1 MTIELEPAPNAAEKI
16 KVLVLSDHPLS
27 PSGVGTQTNYMVTS
41 LLDTGKF
48 SFICLGGAVKHHNY
62 NPVRTEQYGDDLVIY
77 PVDGYGTQE
86 MIRSLMRTERPDI
99 MWIMTDPRF
108 WGWLWDIE
116 DEIRTNIPIVYY
128 HVWDNYPYPKF
139 NKSYYESNDHIAC
152 ISKLTY
158 DIVQNVAPDVPSTY
172 IPHAVEPGIFGK
184 QSEDKIM
191 QFKKQYF
198 SQICNWDK
206 EEKFVFFWNNRNARR
221 KMSGSVL
228 YWFKEFL
235 DEVGH
240 DKASLIM
247 HTDVKDQ
254 HGQDLEAIA
263 HQLDMMDGQVVFSTA
278 KQPSTILA
286 MLYNV
291 ADCTINISDAEGFG
305 LATLESLACG
315 TPIIVNMTGGLQEQA
330 TNGEEWFGIG
340 LQPASKAVIGSQPV
354 PYIYEDRVSKED
366 YINALKKMLNM
377 SKEERD
383 EMGRK
388 GMKHIEDNY
397 NFKTFQKQ
405 WIDLMLGVHEKY
417 GSWKDRKNYKSWD
430 LMEIE

>member
-1 MTIELEPAPNAAEKI
+1 MTIELEPAPNTAEKI
-16 KVLVLSDHPLS
+16 KVLVLSDHPMS

-48 SFICLGGAVKHHNY
+48 SFICLGGAVKHANY
-62 NPVRTEQYGDDLVIY
+62 NPIKTEQYGDDLIIY

-86 MIRSLMRTERPDI
+86 MVRSMMRTERPDI
-99 MWIMTDPRF
+99 IWIMTDPRF
-108 WGWLWDIE
+108 WGWLWEIE

-139 NKSYYESNDHIAC
+139 NKAYYKSNDHIAC

-172 IPHAVEPGIFGK
+172 IPHAVEPGVFGK
-184 QSEDKIM
+184 QNENKVLE
-191 QFKKQYF
+191 FKKQYF
-198 SQICNWDK
+198 PQICDWDN
-206 EEKFVFFWNNRNARR
+206 EEKFIFFWNNRNARR

-228 YWFKEFL
+228 CWFKEFL

-240 DKASLIM
+240 DKASLVM
-247 HTDVKDQ
+247 HTDPKDV

-263 HQLDMMDGQVVFSTA
+263 RQLNMLDGQIIFSTA

-315 TPIIVNMTGGLQEQA
+315 TPIIVNMTGGLQEQV
-330 TNGEEWFGIG
+330 TDGEEWFGIG
-340 LQPASKAVIGSQPV
+340 LQPSSKAVIGSQPV

-366 YINALKKMLNM
+366 YINALKKMFNT
-377 SKEERD
+377 SKEDRE
-383 EMGRK
+383 ELGRK
-388 GMKHIEDNY
+388 GMRHIENSYNY
-397 NFKTFQKQ
+397 KTFQKQ
-405 WIDLMLGVHEKY
+405 WVDLMLSVHENC

>member
-139 NKSYYESNDHIAC
+139 NKSYYKSNDHIAC

-240 DKASLIM
+240 DKASLVM
-247 HTDVKDQ
+247 HTDPKDP

>member
-1 MTIELEPAPNAAEKI
+1 LTIELEPAPNTAEKI
-16 KVLVLSDHPLS
+16 KVLVLSDHPMS

-48 SFICLGGAVKHHNY
+48 SFICLGGAVKHANY
-62 NPVRTEQYGDDLVIY
+62 NPIKTEQYGDDLIIY

-86 MIRSLMRTERPDI
+86 MVRSMMRTERPDI
-99 MWIMTDPRF
+99 IWIMTDPRF
-108 WGWLWDIE
+108 WGWLWEIE

-139 NKSYYESNDHIAC
+139 NKAYYKSNDHIAC

-172 IPHAVEPGIFGK
+172 IPHAVEPGVFGK
-184 QSEDKIM
+184 QNENKVLE
-191 QFKKQYF
+191 FKKQYF
-198 SQICNWDK
+198 PQICDWDN
-206 EEKFVFFWNNRNARR
+206 EEKFIFFWNNRNARR

-228 YWFKEFL
+228 CWFKEFL

-240 DKASLIM
+240 DKASLVM
-247 HTDVKDQ
+247 HTDPKDV

-263 HQLDMMDGQVVFSTA
+263 RQLNMLDGQIIFSTA

-315 TPIIVNMTGGLQEQA
+315 TPIIVNMTGGLQEQV
-330 TNGEEWFGIG
+330 TDGEEWFGIG
-340 LQPASKAVIGSQPV
+340 LQPSSKAVIGSQPV

-366 YINALKKMLNM
+366 YINALKKMFNT
-377 SKEERD
+377 SKEDRE
-383 EMGRK
+383 ELGRK
-388 GMKHIEDNY
+388 GMRHIENSYNY
-397 NFKTFQKQ
+397 KTFQKQ
-405 WIDLMLGVHEKY
+405 WVDLMLSVHENC

>member
-1 MTIELEPAPNAAEKI
+1 MTIELEPAPNTAEKI

-48 SFICLGGAVKHHNY
+48 SFICLGGAVKHQNY
-62 NPVRTEQYGDDLVIY
+62 NPVKTEQYGDDLVIY

-86 MIRSLMRTERPDI
+86 MIRSVMRTERPDI

-139 NKSYYESNDHIAC
+139 NKSYYKSNDHIAC

-191 QFKKQYF
+191 QFKRQYF
-198 SQICNWDK
+198 PQMCDWDK
-206 EEKFVFFWNNRNARR
+206 EEKFIFFWNNRNARR

-240 DKASLIM
+240 DKASLVM
-247 HTDVKDQ
+247 HTDPKDP

-263 HQLDMMDGQVVFSTA
+263 HQLDMLDGQVVFSTA

-315 TPIIVNMTGGLQEQA
+315 TPIIVNMTGGLQEQV